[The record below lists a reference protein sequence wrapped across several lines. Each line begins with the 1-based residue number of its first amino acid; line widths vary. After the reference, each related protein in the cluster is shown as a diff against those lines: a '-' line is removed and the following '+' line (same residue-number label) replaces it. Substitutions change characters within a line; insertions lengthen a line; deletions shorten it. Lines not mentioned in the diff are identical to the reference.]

1 MDLTRSEEHIRSWC
15 PCRGAEALHLTT
27 AADRWYQNSL
37 FSRLVTGTY
46 VREESSIL
54 PLAMIELSLVRMFR
68 NNSDLLFVSLF
79 FPLSSGYSPIFAVI
93 REYDRSTESEDGQ
106 MPNQETLQVVEIIR
120 HPNYSSKY
128 SHDVSSRPASKLSL
142 QILSTVQVS
151 STTLLLYFYLAIPLI
166 GILLNFFFFD
176 SHFSQVPYSAGYR
189 TTWLSWGSRGPSRG
203 INTSSQFAWL
213 HRGSTPTGSRPPS
226 PAGAPLPSV

>member
-1 MDLTRSEEHIRSWC
+1 
-15 PCRGAEALHLTT
+15 
-27 AADRWYQNSL
+27 
-37 FSRLVTGTY
+37 
-46 VREESSIL
+46 
-54 PLAMIELSLVRMFR
+54 MFR

-166 GILLNFFFFD
+166 GILLNFFFSIRTSRR
-176 SHFSQVPYSAGYR
+176 SHIR
-189 TTWLSWGSRGPSRG
+189 RDIER
-203 INTSSQFAWL
+203 
-213 HRGSTPTGSRPPS
+213 RGSLEAREGRHVGSIRPANLPGCTGAQHRRDRGHRHRLGHPYLRYRYQISAS
-226 PAGAPLPSV
+226 LLSLFNS